1 MARKEFT
8 ALSKDSPFDAKEIEA
23 IIEELENVEV
33 QGVQEI
39 AANED
44 LPQLKRIAANFL
56 STAIEV
62 QSHIRNIESR
72 MVAQKKL
79 RHQIMTDLNV
89 TGKFISAYE
98 TEQYKINR
106 EELNNML
113 RGQEVEKLYRAAFKF
128 HEDLNS
134 ILGQEV
140 HTVILLT
147 DNNMPLLFD
156 MSMEDIFNQKVL
168 SFEET
173 SKTSRLNARFRT
185 TAKQLQEAGFQA
197 LKRDNFNDELNV
209 SNLNLTYAEVIQRY
223 DNYKRLVMWLFP
235 SNPRTWNKMRVSA
248 RGDIAEAYAMFF
260 LKKANYNFMGEGE
273 KNIHYFMID
282 GVGEVDNVSGLLQG
296 DVTSGKYEYAIKSAD
311 ASYMSIVQMLPLANK
326 ILSGSISSL
335 TDLQKYKEKLASK
348 KSKVRNALE
357 IVGDKQV
364 DETAEQMVI
373 NFQKELDNQKNF

>member
-8 ALSKDSPFDAKEIEA
+8 ALSKDTPFDEKEINA
-23 IIEELENVEV
+23 IIEELENIEV
-33 QGVQEI
+33 QGVKEI
-39 AANED
+39 VANED
-44 LPQLKRIAANFL
+44 LPYLKRIAAEFL

-62 QSHIRNIESR
+62 QECIRTIELR

-79 RHQIMTDLNV
+79 RHQIMAELGV
-89 TGKFISAYE
+89 TGKFISSYE

-128 HEDLNS
+128 HEDLNL

-147 DNNMPLLFD
+147 DNEGMPLLFD
-156 MSMEDIFNQKVL
+156 MSMENIFNQKVL

-197 LKRDNFNDELNV
+197 LERDDFNDDLNIR
-209 SNLNLTYAEVIQRY
+209 NLNLTYVEVIRRY

-235 SNPRTWNKMRVSA
+235 SNPRTWNKMVVSA

-260 LKKANYNFMGEGE
+260 LKKASYNFMGEGE

-326 ILSGSISSL
+326 ILTGSISTL
-335 TDLQKYKEKLASK
+335 LDLQKYKEKLATK
-348 KSKVRNALE
+348 KSKVRNVLE
-357 IVGDKQV
+357 VVGDKKV
-364 DETAEQMVI
+364 NEETDKMVTD
-373 NFQKELDNQKNF
+373 FQQKLDKK